1 MTFLA
6 VILALAA
13 VPPAEPPESLAL
25 GNVRGVIRSS
35 EQGRPVAYANIEVVG
50 RGVSD
55 WTDAG
60 GEYALDDLPEGRWRI
75 RVVHPNHDSLSF
87 EVFVPAGRGLALDL
101 TLRARAGPAVDALR
115 DFEPFR
121 VEYVLPALLN
131 GEEVTALIGRQY
143 PTALLDVG
151 ATGETVLRL
160 WLDERGQVVRG
171 LVSRS
176 SGYPALDSVAE
187 KVAQKMKFRPAK
199 NRDEAVR
206 VIVQIP
212 VVFTAPPP
220 AQDTAG

>member
-1 MTFLA
+1 MTLVAA
-6 VILALAA
+6 VLALAA
-13 VPPAEPPESLAL
+13 AVPLGTAPENL

-35 EQGRPVAYANIEVVG
+35 ERGLPVAYANIEVLG

-55 WTDAG
+55 WTDAT
-60 GEYALDDLPEGRWRI
+60 GEYTLADLPEGRWRI
-75 RVVHPNHDSLSF
+75 RVVHPNHDSLTL

-101 TLRARAGPAVDALR
+101 TLDTRSGPAVDALR
-115 DFEPFR
+115 DFRPFR

-131 GEEVTALIGRQY
+131 GEEVTALIEKQY
-143 PTALLDVG
+143 PPQLVG
-151 ATGETVLRL
+151 LGAAGETVLRL

-176 SGYPALDSVAE
+176 SGHASLDSVAE
-187 KVAQKMKFRPAK
+187 KVAQRMRFRPAK

-212 VVFTAPPP
+212 VVFTVPAP
-220 AQDTAG
+220 ADSAR